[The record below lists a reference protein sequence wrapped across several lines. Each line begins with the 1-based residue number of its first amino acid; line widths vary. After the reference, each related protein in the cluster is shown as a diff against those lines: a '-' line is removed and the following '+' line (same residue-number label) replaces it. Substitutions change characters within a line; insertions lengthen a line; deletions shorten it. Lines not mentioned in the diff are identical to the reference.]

1 MKAVLLCGGLGM
13 RLREETEFRPK
24 PMIEVGGRPIVWHI
38 MKTYAHHGITDFVL
52 CLGYRADVVKRYFLD
67 YETMRNDF
75 TVELGSPSS
84 LTFHGRH
91 DERGWR
97 VTLAETGATANT
109 GARVKRVERYIDG
122 DTFLLTYGDG
132 VADIDIGALL
142 KFHRAHGKIATV
154 TGVRPPARFG
164 ELLTAAG
171 AVREFRE
178 KPQASQGMING
189 GFFVLERAA
198 FRYLDNDD
206 TCVLERE
213 PLERLAKDGEL
224 MMYEHPGFWQ
234 CLDTPRDLQHLQ
246 DLWREGAPWKIWS

>member
-1 MKAVLLCGGLGM
+1 MKVVLLCGGLGM

-24 PMIEVGGRPIVWHI
+24 PMIEVGGRPILWHI
-38 MKTYAHHGITDFVL
+38 MKTYAHHGLSDFVL
-52 CLGYRADVVKRYFLD
+52 CLGYRADVVKRYFLE

-75 TVELGSPSS
+75 TVELGKPDAVSI
-84 LTFHGRH
+84 HGSH
-91 DERGWR
+91 GERGWR
-97 VTLAETGATANT
+97 VTLADTGATANT

-132 VADIDIGALL
+132 VADIDVTALL
-142 KFHRAHGKIATV
+142 RFHEKHGKVATV

-164 ELLTAAG
+164 ELITARG

-189 GFFVLERAA
+189 GFFVLDRRA
-198 FRYLDNDD
+198 FQYLEDD
-206 TCVLERE
+206 DACVFERE

-224 MMYEHPGFWQ
+224 MVYEHPGFWQ

-246 DLWREGAPWKIWS
+246 ELWRDGAPWKIWS

>member
-38 MKTYAHHGITDFVL
+38 MKTFAHHGISDFVL

-75 TVELGSPSS
+75 TVELGTPSS

-91 DERGWR
+91 EERGWR
-97 VTLAETGATANT
+97 VTLAETGAIANT

-132 VADIDIGALL
+132 VADIDVGALL
-142 KFHRAHGKIATV
+142 AFHRAHGKIATV

-189 GFFVLERAA
+189 GFFVLDRAV
-198 FRYLDNDD
+198 FRYLESDD
-206 TCVLERE
+206 ACVFERE

-224 MMYEHPGFWQ
+224 MVYEHPGFWQ